1 IVIRPEFKTV
11 TVPTFNFDGPADV
24 VSRSYESVAAKAEE
38 LAKAHF
44 AKHRGSKT
52 ERWVAEGMGHEPD
65 DECPFC
71 GQETRELELL
81 KAYKAYFDSSY
92 SEYLKRV
99 SGIRES
105 VLNRLGDAQLTSW
118 IVAYE
123 FNQGLHS
130 VWAESLEL
138 KEIPTLD
145 IAKAAGILKAAK
157 AELLKLVEAKER
169 NPLDAFDP
177 APFSN
182 VLAKLNTVVSM
193 AQSYNAVMAKLNE
206 QAADYKA
213 KFARADV
220 AALTAKRS
228 ELLIRKNRYDA
239 KTIHML
245 NAVLDARAGY
255 KRAEMAKEAAR
266 AEVDK
271 QIGRATWRDRG

>member
-1 IVIRPEFKTV
+1 
-11 TVPTFNFDGPADV
+11 
-24 VSRSYESVAAKAEE
+24 
-38 LAKAHF
+38 
-44 AKHRGSKT
+44 
-52 ERWVAEGMGHEPD
+52 
-65 DECPFC
+65 
-71 GQETRELELL
+71 
-81 KAYKAYFDSSY
+81 
-92 SEYLKRV
+92 
-99 SGIRES
+99 
-105 VLNRLGDAQLTSW
+105 
-118 IVAYE
+118 
-123 FNQGLHS
+123 
-130 VWAESLEL
+130 L

-220 AALTAKRS
+220 AALTARRS

-239 KTIHML
+239 KTIHMV
-245 NAVLDARAGY
+245 NAVQDARAGY
-255 KRAEMAKEAAR
+255 KSAEMAKDAAR
-266 AEVDK
+266 AELDK
-271 QIGRATWRDRG
+271 LMADTLARFERDINGWLVKFGAPFQIAQLVPTYKGGGLRSEYVLKVRGATVNVGPGGGGELSFHSALSEGDKRTLAFAFFLAKLFAAPNRATASVVLDDVFTSLDKHRRHNTIEA